1 MKPGFKYED
10 GDLFLD
16 KEGRWFHEGV
26 EITHRLTL
34 DLFSR
39 SLQPDP
45 AGGWRLVVGL
55 EWAPVRVEDTAYTI
69 KRVDLEGERA
79 RLHLSDGTVEELAE
93 ATLRQN
99 ADHVLYCD
107 VKECRFPARFLRPSY
122 YQLMERLIE
131 TPEGYAVRLGSRLWP
146 IRTAEELRR

>member
-1 MKPGFKYED
+1 MKSEFKYEA
-10 GDLFLD
+10 GELLLD
-16 KEGRWFHEGV
+16 KEGRWFHNGV
-26 EITHRLTL
+26 EITHRLTAE
-34 DLFSR
+34 LFSR

-55 EWAPVRVEDTAYTI
+55 EWAPVRVEDTPFTI

-93 ATLRQN
+93 ATLRRN

-107 VKECRFPARFLRPSY
+107 VKEARFPARFLRPAY

-131 TPEGYAVRLGSRLWP
+131 TPEGYAVRLGGRPWP
-146 IRTAEELRR
+146 IRTAEEQRR